1 MTKFNKITS
10 LNDCDELGLG
20 AVANLLSQKAL
31 SIAEAIQRREE
42 REALTSGI
50 DGYAEMLNALVDRE
64 QSRAMSAEQGYTV
77 SDEQA
82 PVWFRA
88 CNWVGGRII
97 GFDGLPVDASAA
109 VAWRVQKA
117 LEEIATSRP
126 ERVEPLKR
134 KLAHRAGLLKAAV
147 QRVDDAGESPVLPNG
162 FLDLYVSA
170 IEKRIEFLK
179 RATFKPVLEL
189 EADIVILEGELART

>member
-1 MTKFNKITS
+1 MPKFNKITS
-10 LNDCDELGLG
+10 LNDCDDLGLS
-20 AVANLLSQKAL
+20 AVANPLSQKAL
-31 SIAEAIQRREE
+31 SIAEAIQRREA
-42 REALTSGI
+42 RQTTASGI

>member
-1 MTKFNKITS
+1 MTKLNKITD
-10 LNDCDELGLG
+10 LTDCNELGLS
-20 AVANLLSQKAL
+20 AVASPLSQKAL

-50 DGYAEMLNALVDRE
+50 DGYAEMLNSLVDRE

-88 CNWVGGRII
+88 CNWVGGRVI

-117 LEEIATSRP
+117 LEEIAVSRP

-134 KLAHRAGLLKAAV
+134 KLANRAGLLKAA
-147 QRVDDAGESPVLPNG
+147 QDRVDAAGEAATLPYG

-170 IEKRIEFLK
+170 IEKRIDYLK

>member
-1 MTKFNKITS
+1 MKKLNKITRID
-10 LNDCDELGLG
+10 DCNELGLG
-20 AVANLLSQKAL
+20 AVAQPLAQKAV
-31 SIAEAIQRREE
+31 SIAEAIERRAELE
-42 REALTSGI
+42 IAGSGI
-50 DGYAEMLNALVDRE
+50 DGYSEMVNRLVDRQ
-64 QSRAMSAEQGYTV
+64 QSRAVSAEQGHTV

-88 CNWVGGRII
+88 CNWVGGRVI

-117 LEEIATSRP
+117 LDEIASSRP

-134 KLAHRAGLLKAAV
+134 KLAKRAGLLQAAIA
-147 QRVDDAGESPVLPNG
+147 RVEDAGESPIMPG
-162 FLDLYVSA
+162 SFLDLYVNA
-170 IEKRIEFLK
+170 IEKRIDYLK

-189 EADIVILEGELART
+189 EADILILEGELART

>member
-1 MTKFNKITS
+1 MPKFDKITN
-10 LNDCDELGLG
+10 LTECNELGLS
-20 AVANLLSQKAL
+20 AVANPLSQKAL
-31 SIAEAIQRREE
+31 SIAEAIERREE
-42 REALTSGI
+42 RQTIGSGI
-50 DGYAEMLNALVDRE
+50 DGYSEMLNALADRRH
-64 QSRAMSAEQGYTV
+64 SMATSAEQGFTV

-88 CNWVGGRII
+88 CNFVGGLVL

-109 VAWRVQKA
+109 VEWRVRKA
-117 LEEIATSRP
+117 LEEIAVSRP
-126 ERVEPLKR
+126 ERVEGLKL
-134 KLAHRAGLLKAAV
+134 KLARRAGLLKAA
-147 QRVDDAGESPVLPNG
+147 QERVDAAGESPVLPYG

-170 IEKRIEFLK
+170 IEKRIDYLK

>member
-1 MTKFNKITS
+1 MPKFNKITD
-10 LNDCDELGLG
+10 LTDCNELGLS
-20 AVANLLSQKAL
+20 AVANPLSQKAL

-42 REALTSGI
+42 RLEIGSGI
-50 DGYAEMLNALVDRE
+50 EGYAEMLNALVDRE
-64 QSRAMSAEQGYTV
+64 QSRAASAEQGYTV

>member
-20 AVANLLSQKAL
+20 AVANPLSQKAL

-42 REALTSGI
+42 RQSTASGI

-109 VAWRVQKA
+109 VAWLVQKA

>member
-1 MTKFNKITS
+1 MTKFNKITD
-10 LNDCDELGLG
+10 LTDCNELGLS
-20 AVANLLSQKAL
+20 AVANPLSQKAL

-42 REALTSGI
+42 RLEIGSGI
-50 DGYAEMLNALVDRE
+50 EGYAEMLNALVDRE
-64 QSRAMSAEQGYTV
+64 QSRAASAEQGYTV

>member
-1 MTKFNKITS
+1 MTKLNKITD
-10 LNDCDELGLG
+10 LTDCNELGLS
-20 AVANLLSQKAL
+20 AVASPLSQKAL

-64 QSRAMSAEQGYTV
+64 ESRAMSAEQGYTV

-88 CNWVGGRII
+88 CNWVGGCVI

-117 LEEIATSRP
+117 LEEIAVSRP

-134 KLAHRAGLLKAAV
+134 KLANRAGLLKAA
-147 QRVDDAGESPVLPNG
+147 QDRVDAAGEAATLPYG

-170 IEKRIEFLK
+170 IEKRIDYLK

>member
-1 MTKFNKITS
+1 MTKLNKITD
-10 LNDCDELGLG
+10 LTDCNELGLS
-20 AVANLLSQKAL
+20 AVASPLSQKAL

-64 QSRAMSAEQGYTV
+64 ESRAMSAEQGYTV

-88 CNWVGGRII
+88 CNWVGGRVI

-117 LEEIATSRP
+117 LEEIAVSRP

-134 KLAHRAGLLKAAV
+134 KLANRAGLLKAA
-147 QRVDDAGESPVLPNG
+147 QDRVDAAGEAATLPYG

-170 IEKRIEFLK
+170 IEKRIDYLK

>member
-1 MTKFNKITS
+1 MTKLNKITD
-10 LNDCDELGLG
+10 LTDCNELGLS
-20 AVANLLSQKAL
+20 AVASPLSQKAL

-64 QSRAMSAEQGYTV
+64 ESRAMSAEQGYTV

-88 CNWVGGRII
+88 CNWVGGRVI

-117 LEEIATSRP
+117 LEKIAVSRP

-134 KLAHRAGLLKAAV
+134 KLANRAGLLKAA
-147 QRVDDAGESPVLPNG
+147 QDRVDAAGEAATLPYG

-170 IEKRIEFLK
+170 IEKRIDYLK

>member
-1 MTKFNKITS
+1 MPKFNKITD
-10 LNDCDELGLG
+10 LTDCNELGLS
-20 AVANLLSQKAL
+20 AVANPLSQKAL

-42 REALTSGI
+42 RLEIGSGI
-50 DGYAEMLNALVDRE
+50 EGYAEMLNALVDRE
-64 QSRAMSAEQGYTV
+64 QSRAASAEQGYTV

-189 EADIVILEGELART
+189 EADILILEGELART

>member
-1 MTKFNKITS
+1 MPKFNKISNLT
-10 LNDCDELGLG
+10 DCNELGLS
-20 AVANLLSQKAL
+20 AVANPLSQKAL
-31 SIAEAIQRREE
+31 SIAEAIERRVE
-42 REALTSGI
+42 RQTIGSGI

-64 QSRAMSAEQGYTV
+64 QSRAISAEQGYTV

-82 PVWFRA
+82 PLWFRA

-117 LEEIATSRP
+117 LEEIAVSRP

-134 KLAHRAGLLKAAV
+134 KLAHRAGLLKAA
-147 QRVDDAGESPVLPNG
+147 QDRVDAAGESPVLPYG

>member
-1 MTKFNKITS
+1 MTKLNKITD
-10 LNDCDELGLG
+10 LTDCNELGLS
-20 AVANLLSQKAL
+20 AVASPLSQKAL

-64 QSRAMSAEQGYTV
+64 ESRAMSAEQGYTV

-88 CNWVGGRII
+88 CNWVGGRVI

-170 IEKRIEFLK
+170 IEKRIDYLK